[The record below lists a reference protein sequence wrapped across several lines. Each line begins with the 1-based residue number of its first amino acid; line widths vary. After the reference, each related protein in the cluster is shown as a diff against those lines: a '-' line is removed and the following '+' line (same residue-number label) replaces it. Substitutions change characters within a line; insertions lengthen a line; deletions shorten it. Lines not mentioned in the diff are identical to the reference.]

1 VRWLLFGNAPTAAF
15 EQSNLDDLRGRTTL
29 LDLLAVIRTRC
40 RLLVAPDSGILT
52 AAFYLAEDFPL
63 DVVSL
68 WSDPRQGVLKQGC
81 PSPNPRLR
89 HEALQ
94 GRNED
99 VRNLPVDDVERAIA
113 DALDRWSRLPDH
125 ADAHATAP

>member
-1 VRWLLFGNAPTAAF
+1 V
-15 EQSNLDDLRGRTTL
+15 
-29 LDLLAVIRTRC
+29 
-40 RLLVAPDSGILT
+40 
-52 AAFYLAEDFPL
+52 
-63 DVVSL
+63 
-68 WSDPRQGVLKQGC
+68 
-81 PSPNPRLR
+81 
-89 HEALQ
+89 Q